1 MRINLYKSLVAL
13 KEKTYFY
20 STYNV
25 VIFFLES
32 FQLDFN
38 TYLFSYSNY
47 VSKRL
52 NDSSFISATT
62 MFLVLFVMH

>member
-13 KEKTYFY
+13 KEKTFFY

-25 VIFFLES
+25 VIFILES

-52 NDSSFISATT
+52 NDSFISATT

>member
-1 MRINLYKSLVAL
+1 MRINLNKSLVAL

-25 VIFFLES
+25 VIFILES

-47 VSKRL
+47 VLKRL
-52 NDSSFISATT
+52 NDSFISATT